1 MPKMKKNYQKP
12 KPFHNSNRLPL
23 SLSSKQNTAP
33 LFTKCRSW
41 SCNLRLTLGKTP
53 CRQASNS
60 NKESFV
66 VSTYPKKVS
75 TTGIKKEEVMKSKS
89 EEEKNKGGKSHQCTL
104 CHFLN
109 ADFAMPRNNRSF
121 PTNTQL
127 TWFQNFYTWRHDLY
141 YS

>member
-1 MPKMKKNYQKP
+1 MPKMRKGYQKRR
-12 KPFHNSNRLPL
+12 SSYDVIRLPL

-53 CRQASNS
+53 CRQASSS

-75 TTGIKKEEVMKSKS
+75 ATGIKKKKSKS
-89 EEEKNKGGKSHQCTL
+89 EEENSKGEKSQQSTL
-104 CHFLN
+104 CHFFKLRQFH
-109 ADFAMPRNNRSF
+109 A
-121 PTNTQL
+121 TKQ
-127 TWFQNFYTWRHDLY
+127 
-141 YS
+141 